1 MKKERVLGIGS
12 TVSEPE
18 LKGQRK
24 RLCGDQNVHMW
35 ILAVWTV
42 SFQTHPHLL
51 LFFYRVSK

>member
-1 MKKERVLGIGS
+1 VITNVYMKKERVLGIGS

-35 ILAVWTV
+35 ILAV
-42 SFQTHPHLL
+42 
-51 LFFYRVSK
+51 